1 MSAPLTTQFGP
12 CDPWP
17 ARFPCDV
24 TEVAEDLL
32 QQAVQVAT
40 EVVWS
45 LSGRQFGLC
54 TQKLRPCRSD
64 CGDSP
69 WPWGGYWSTLPTGGG
84 GTWPTPALIGGQW
97 FNLICGGC
105 SGNCSC
111 SVVSEVRLP
120 APVHDV
126 VEVRLDGSP
135 MATGSYRVDDN
146 RLLVRTDGALW
157 PLCNDLNKD
166 DTQVGTWSVTA
177 RFGVDVPEGGAWA
190 VGELACQ
197 LTKAFTGADCFIPA
211 QVVQLIRQG
220 ATLQFPNPTELLKE
234 GLTNL
239 YLVNLFIA
247 TWNPHKLKR
256 RAGTYSV
263 DYPGPRRTST

>member
-24 TEVAEDLL
+24 STVAEDRLE
-32 QQAVQVAT
+32 QAVQVAT

-54 TQKLRPCRSD
+54 TVTLRPCRRD
-64 CGDSP
+64 CWDSS
-69 WPWGGYWSTLPTGGG
+69 WARSFATLPGVGSDL
-84 GTWPTPALIGGQW
+84 WPLPALIGGQW
-97 FNLICGGC
+97 FNLTCGGC
-105 SGNCSC
+105 AGSCSC
-111 SVVSEVRLP
+111 SAVSEAVLP

-126 VEVRLDGSP
+126 VEVLLDGSP
-135 MATGSYRVDDN
+135 MVTGSYRVDDN
-146 RLLVRTDGALW
+146 RLLVRTDGGQW
-157 PLCNDLNKD
+157 PTCNDLTKD
-166 DTQVGTWSVTA
+166 DSQVGTWSVTA

-197 LTKAFTGADCFIPA
+197 LIKAFNGEDCVIPA
-211 QVVQLIRQG
+211 NVVQLIRQG
-220 ATLQFPNPTELLKE
+220 ATIQFPSATDLLKE

-239 YLVNLFIA
+239 YLVNLFIK
-247 TWNPHKLKR
+247 TWNPGGLRRRSKTYSVDDPGPR
-256 RAGTYSV
+256 RAGT
-263 DYPGPRRTST
+263 